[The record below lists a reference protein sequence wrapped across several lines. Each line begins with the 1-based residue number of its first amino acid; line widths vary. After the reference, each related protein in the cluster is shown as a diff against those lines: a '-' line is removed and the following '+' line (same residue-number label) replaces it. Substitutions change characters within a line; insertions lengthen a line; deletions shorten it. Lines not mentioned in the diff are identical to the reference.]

1 MITLK
6 EFLEENEVTAF
17 DYVENTII
25 INAVVGEVAYGIDI
39 DTSDIESGT
48 EVKQTSVFVI
58 DGDILSVNNLELN
71 IATINML

>member
-71 IATINML
+71 VATINML